1 MRFPV
6 CNNIKTPIIMMSVP
20 KLRIEHR
27 CSKLRF
33 WFNLGY
39 GGGGGNRCF
48 TSLRELTS
56 FVLQEL
62 RNHLRSHLIV
72 QDWNKHIPAFQ
83 QQTKTHFSEDNFKN
97 LLLDGLEC
105 GNWSNKDGSD
115 KYRFKA
121 TICIYHSDG
130 SPTEMLQ
137 YVKTIFER
145 FFFVV
150 LGLFKN

>member
-1 MRFPV
+1 
-6 CNNIKTPIIMMSVP
+6 MSIQH
-20 KLRIEHR
+20 L
-27 CSKLRF
+27 SKLRF

-39 GGGGGNRCF
+39 GSSGRCAI
-48 TSLRELTS
+48 SLNELTP

-62 RNHLRSHLIV
+62 RNHLRSYLV
-72 QDWNKHIPAFQ
+72 VRDWNKRIPAFQ

-145 FFFVV
+145 TIFQTSFSPEFESLPFFITGPFESVISI
-150 LGLFKN
+150 